1 MTALKSAESRFI
13 MRKRSRSPTTF
24 HIDFQTAKRIFDSP
38 IVSRRDEGKDYN
50 EIRYVSIGMIDKVA
64 MIVVVH
70 TNRPDR
76 IRLISARPAS
86 RRERRIYYEQIQ
98 KTDDS

>member
-1 MTALKSAESRFI
+1 MYEWDDDKN
-13 MRKRSRSPTTF
+13 RKNVEK
-24 HIDFQTAKRIFDSP
+24 HGIDFETAKRIFDSP
-38 IVSRRDEGKDYN
+38 IVSRRDERKDYN
-50 EIRYVSIGMIDKVA
+50 EIRYVSIGIIDQVA

-70 TNRPDR
+70 TNRQDR

>member
-1 MTALKSAESRFI
+1 MYEWDDEKN
-13 MRKRSRSPTTF
+13 RKNVEK
-24 HIDFQTAKRIFDSP
+24 HGIDFETAKRIFDSP
-38 IVSRRDEGKDYN
+38 IVSRRDERKDYN
-50 EIRYVSIGMIDKVA
+50 EIRYVSIGIIDQVA
-64 MIVVVH
+64 IIVVVH
-70 TNRPDR
+70 TNRQDR

>member
-1 MTALKSAESRFI
+1 MYEWDDDKN
-13 MRKRSRSPTTF
+13 RKNVEK
-24 HIDFQTAKRIFDSP
+24 HGIDFETAKRIFDSP
-38 IVSRRDEGKDYN
+38 IVSRRDERKDYN
-50 EIRYVSIGMIDKVA
+50 EIRYVSIGIIDQVA

-70 TNRPDR
+70 TSRQGR

>member
-1 MTALKSAESRFI
+1 MYEWDDDKN
-13 MRKRSRSPTTF
+13 RKNVEK
-24 HIDFQTAKRIFDSP
+24 HGIDFETAKRIFDSP
-38 IVSRRDEGKDYN
+38 IVSRRDERKDYN
-50 EIRYVSIGMIDKVA
+50 EIRYVSIGIIDQVA

-70 TNRPDR
+70 TNRQGR

>member
-1 MTALKSAESRFI
+1 MYEWDDDKNWKNVE
-13 MRKRSRSPTTF
+13 K
-24 HIDFQTAKRIFDSP
+24 HGIDFETAKRIFDSP
-38 IVSRRDEGKDYN
+38 IVSRRDERKDYN
-50 EIRYVSIGMIDKVA
+50 EIRYVSIGIIDQVA

-70 TNRPDR
+70 TNRQDR

>member
-1 MTALKSAESRFI
+1 MYEWDDDKN
-13 MRKRSRSPTTF
+13 RKNVEK
-24 HIDFQTAKRIFDSP
+24 HGIDFETAKQIFDSP
-38 IVSRRDEGKDYN
+38 IVSRRDLRKDYN
-50 EIRYVSIGMIDKVA
+50 EIRYVSIGIIDQVA

-70 TNRPDR
+70 TSRQGR

>member
-1 MTALKSAESRFI
+1 MYEWDDDKN
-13 MRKRSRSPTTF
+13 RKNVEK
-24 HIDFQTAKRIFDSP
+24 HGIDFETAKRIFDSP
-38 IVSRRDEGKDYN
+38 IVSRRDERKDYN
-50 EIRYVSIGMIDKVA
+50 EIRYVSIGIIDQIA
-64 MIVVVH
+64 LIVVVH
-70 TNRPDR
+70 TSRQGR

>member
-1 MTALKSAESRFI
+1 MYEWDADKNQKNVE
-13 MRKRSRSPTTF
+13 K
-24 HIDFQTAKRIFDSP
+24 HGIDFETAKRIFDSP
-38 IVSRRDEGKDYN
+38 IVSRRDERKDYN
-50 EIRYVSIGMIDKVA
+50 ETRYVSIGIIDQVA

-70 TNRPDR
+70 TSRQGR

-86 RRERRIYYEQIQ
+86 RRERKIYYEQIQ

>member
-1 MTALKSAESRFI
+1 MYEWDDDKN
-13 MRKRSRSPTTF
+13 RKNVEK
-24 HIDFQTAKRIFDSP
+24 HGIDFETAKRIFDSP
-38 IVSRRDEGKDYN
+38 IVSRRDLRKDYN
-50 EIRYVSIGMIDKVA
+50 EIRYVSIGIIDQVA

-70 TNRPDR
+70 TNRQGR

>member
-1 MTALKSAESRFI
+1 MYEWDDDKNRQNVE
-13 MRKRSRSPTTF
+13 K
-24 HIDFQTAKRIFDSP
+24 HGIDFETAKRIFDSP
-38 IVSRRDEGKDYN
+38 IVSRRDERKDYN
-50 EIRYVSIGMIDKVA
+50 EIRYVSIGIIDQVA
-64 MIVVVH
+64 IIVVVH
-70 TNRPDR
+70 TNRQDR

>member
-1 MTALKSAESRFI
+1 MYEWDDDKN
-13 MRKRSRSPTTF
+13 RKNVEK
-24 HIDFQTAKRIFDSP
+24 HGIDFETAKRIFDSP
-38 IVSRRDEGKDYN
+38 IVSRRDERKDYN
-50 EIRYVSIGMIDKVA
+50 EIRYVSIGIIDQVA
-64 MIVVVH
+64 IIVVVH
-70 TNRPDR
+70 TNRQDR

>member
-1 MTALKSAESRFI
+1 MYEWDDDKN
-13 MRKRSRSPTTF
+13 RKNVEK
-24 HIDFQTAKRIFDSP
+24 HGIDFETAKRIFDSP
-38 IVSRRDEGKDYN
+38 IVSRRDERKDYN
-50 EIRYVSIGMIDKVA
+50 EIRYVSIGIIDQVA

-70 TNRPDR
+70 TSRQGR

-98 KTDDS
+98 ETDDS

>member
-1 MTALKSAESRFI
+1 MYEWDDDKN
-13 MRKRSRSPTTF
+13 RKNVEK
-24 HIDFQTAKRIFDSP
+24 HGIDFETAKRIFDSP
-38 IVSRRDEGKDYN
+38 IVSRRDERKDYN
-50 EIRYVSIGMIDKVA
+50 EIRYVSIGIIDQVA
-64 MIVVVH
+64 MIVVIH
-70 TNRPDR
+70 TNRQDR

>member
-1 MTALKSAESRFI
+1 MYEWDADKN
-13 MRKRSRSPTTF
+13 RKNVEK
-24 HIDFQTAKRIFDSP
+24 HGIDFETAKRIFDSL
-38 IVSRRDEGKDYN
+38 IVSRRDERKDYN
-50 EIRYVSIGMIDKVA
+50 EIRYVSIGIIDQVA

-70 TNRPDR
+70 TNRQDR